1 MFRIVYSK
9 TGKRTETIG
18 GLADGFVVNQQTAQA
33 INLLPLEGIPL
44 VKPGDDLPGIILKS
58 ANSSKIEW
66 FEGDILVIAQKIVSK
81 AEGRLVNLKQIEPSK
96 RSIELGSLTEKD
108 PRLVELIL
116 QESKKVIRYRK
127 GVLVVQNDHGVI
139 LANAGIDHSNL
150 EQDQE
155 QDWVLLLPKDPDIS
169 AKKIHQELMEK
180 TGLHLGVIINDS
192 IGRAWRNGTIGTAIG
207 VAGLPAIVDLRG
219 RKDLFGNP
227 LRVSEEAVADEL
239 ASAASLIQGQA
250 DEALPVVLIQGFQS
264 QTANIP
270 ASGLIRPKETDLF
283 L

>member
-1 MFRIVYSK
+1 MFRVVYSE

-18 GLADGFVVNQQTAQA
+18 GLADGFEVNQQTAQA
-33 INLLPLEGIPL
+33 IKLIPLEGIPL
-44 VKPGDDLPGIILKS
+44 VKPGDDLPDIILKS
-58 ANSSKIEW
+58 AHSSKTEW

-155 QDWVLLLPKDPDIS
+155 QDWVLLLPKDPDLS

-250 DEALPVVLIQGFQS
+250 DEALPVVLIQGFQAKK
-264 QTANIP
+264 ANIP

>member
-1 MFRIVYSK
+1 VFRVVYSE

-33 INLLPLEGIPL
+33 IKLLPLEGIPL

-66 FEGDILVIAQKIVSK
+66 FEGDILVVAQKIVSK

-127 GVLVVQNDHGVI
+127 GVLVVQNEHGVI
-139 LANAGIDHSNL
+139 LANAGIDNSNL

-155 QDWVLLLPKDPDIS
+155 QDWVLLLPKDPDLS

>member
-1 MFRIVYSK
+1 
-9 TGKRTETIG
+9 
-18 GLADGFVVNQQTAQA
+18 
-33 INLLPLEGIPL
+33 
-44 VKPGDDLPGIILKS
+44 
-58 ANSSKIEW
+58 
-66 FEGDILVIAQKIVSK
+66 
-81 AEGRLVNLKQIEPSK
+81 
-96 RSIELGSLTEKD
+96 
-108 PRLVELIL
+108 
-116 QESKKVIRYRK
+116 
-127 GVLVVQNDHGVI
+127 
-139 LANAGIDHSNL
+139 
-150 EQDQE
+150 
-155 QDWVLLLPKDPDIS
+155 
-169 AKKIHQELMEK
+169 MEK

-250 DEALPVVLIQGFQS
+250 DEALPVVLIQGFQAKK
-264 QTANIP
+264 ANIP

>member
-1 MFRIVYSK
+1 M
-9 TGKRTETIG
+9 
-18 GLADGFVVNQQTAQA
+18 ADGFEVNQQTAQA
-33 INLLPLEGIPL
+33 IKLIPLEGIPL

-58 ANSSKIEW
+58 AHSSKIEW

-127 GVLVVQNDHGVI
+127 GVLVVQNEHGVI

-155 QDWVLLLPKDPDIS
+155 QDWVLLLPKDPDLS
-169 AKKIHQELMEK
+169 AKIIHQELMEK

-264 QTANIP
+264 QKANIP

>member
-1 MFRIVYSK
+1 M
-9 TGKRTETIG
+9 
-18 GLADGFVVNQQTAQA
+18 ANGFVVNQQTAQA
-33 INLLPLEGIPL
+33 IKLIPLEGIPL

-58 ANSSKIEW
+58 AHSSKIEW
-66 FEGDILVIAQKIVSK
+66 FEGDILIIAQKIVSK

-155 QDWVLLLPKDPDIS
+155 QDWVLLLPKDPDLS
-169 AKKIHQELMEK
+169 AKIIHQELMEK

>member
-1 MFRIVYSK
+1 MV
-9 TGKRTETIG
+9 
-18 GLADGFVVNQQTAQA
+18 
-33 INLLPLEGIPL
+33 LLFPL
-44 VKPGDDLPGIILKS
+44 VMIVQVEQIILVQMEK
-58 ANSSKIEW
+58 N
-66 FEGDILVIAQKIVSK
+66 ILFGVGK
-81 AEGRLVNLKQIEPSK
+81 
-96 RSIELGSLTEKD
+96 
-108 PRLVELIL
+108 VEL
-116 QESKKVIRYRK
+116 Q
-127 GVLVVQNDHGVI
+127 
-139 LANAGIDHSNL
+139 AL
-150 EQDQE
+150 EQQQDQE
-155 QDWVLLLPKDPDIS
+155 QDWILLLPKDPDLS

-219 RKDLFGNP
+219 RKNLFGNP

-250 DEALPVVLIQGFQS
+250 DEALPVVLIQGFQA

>member
-1 MFRIVYSK
+1 M
-9 TGKRTETIG
+9 
-18 GLADGFVVNQQTAQA
+18 ADEFEVNQGSIKA
-33 INLLPLEGIPL
+33 IKLIPIEGIPL
-44 VKPGDDLPGIILKS
+44 VKPCDDLPGIIIKS
-58 ANSSKIEW
+58 TNSSKIEW
-66 FEGDILVIAQKIVSK
+66 FEGDILVIAQKIISK

-96 RSIELGSLTEKD
+96 RAIELGSVTEKD

-116 QESKKVIRYRK
+116 QESTKVIRYRK
-127 GVLVVQNDHGVI
+127 GVLVVQNDHGII
-139 LANAGIDHSNL
+139 LANAGIDRSNL

-155 QDWVLLLPKDPDIS
+155 QDWVLLLPKDPDLS
-169 AKKIHQELMEK
+169 AKKIHQELLAK

-264 QTANIP
+264 LTANIP
-270 ASGLIRPKETDLF
+270 ASGLIRPQETDLF
-283 L
+283 Q

>member
-1 MFRIVYSK
+1 MFRVVYSK
-9 TGKRTETIG
+9 TGKRTETFG

-33 INLLPLEGIPL
+33 IKLIPLEGIPL

-96 RSIELGSLTEKD
+96 RSIELGSLTGKD

-127 GVLVVQNDHGVI
+127 GVLVVQNEHGVI

-155 QDWVLLLPKDPDIS
+155 QDWVLLLPKDPDLS

-227 LRVSEEAVADEL
+227 LRGSEEAVADEL